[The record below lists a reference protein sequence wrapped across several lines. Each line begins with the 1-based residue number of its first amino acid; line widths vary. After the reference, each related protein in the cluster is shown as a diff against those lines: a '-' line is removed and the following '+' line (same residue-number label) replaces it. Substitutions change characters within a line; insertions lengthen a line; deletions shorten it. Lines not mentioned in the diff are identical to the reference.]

1 VVRGAIAQFQ
11 REVVWQISSLLRRGW
26 GARTVR
32 RSQCASRSGV
42 DFSKLSG
49 LTRYYRR
56 GPGQN
61 FPRNLLISRNLIGVG
76 LSGGNQQ
83 KVALGRA
90 AATHPKLLLLN
101 EPTRGID
108 VGARSEIYRRLKDL
122 AKQGLTVIFYS
133 TDLEE
138 VGQLADRVVNFF
150 RGNIVT
156 SKPASRTSAREILYE
171 ILHGKEI
178 PVNDQGEDKH
188 VSS

>member
-1 VVRGAIAQFQ
+1 
-11 REVVWQISSLLRRGW
+11 
-26 GARTVR
+26 
-32 RSQCASRSGV
+32 
-42 DFSKLSG
+42 
-49 LTRYYRR
+49 
-56 GPGQN
+56 
-61 FPRNLLISRNLIGVG
+61 
-76 LSGGNQQ
+76 
-83 KVALGRA
+83 
-90 AATHPKLLLLN
+90 
-101 EPTRGID
+101 

-122 AKQGLTVIFYS
+122 AKQGLTIIFYS

-178 PVNDQGEDKH
+178 PPSDQGEDKH